1 MAASGWARI
10 TSLGMAAILVAAVPL
25 ARRHGASS
33 AARFA
38 AVAMGTFAIQQG
50 AVRAALSRARDGEP
64 HDLDA
69 VDALTLSRGLC
80 AAIAAGAAAS
90 GVRDRR
96 GYVGGIAWSLALGGA
111 TLTDWIDGPLARR
124 RGRGP
129 SRLGRVL
136 DLELD
141 SWLTLATAFAATRL
155 GTLPRLCLVTPSLR
169 YAAMLT
175 PLSYGQVFEVGKTD
189 RARNLGITQ
198 MTLALAA
205 FAPFAGAPTV
215 RAARIASLVLLPIHV
230 AALVAAVPAT
240 ALGFR
245 SAAANRAPSRPPA
258 AIRSIQ

>member
-1 MAASGWARI
+1 MADSGSLRI
-10 TSLGMAAILVAAVPL
+10 SAVGVAAILAAAAPL
-25 ARRHGASS
+25 AVRYGARS

-38 AVAMGTFAIQQG
+38 SVALGAFGIQQA
-50 AVRAALSRARDGEP
+50 AVQTALSRALVDEP
-64 HDLDA
+64 HHLDA

-80 AAIAAGAAAS
+80 AAIVAGAATS

-96 GYVGGIAWSLALGGA
+96 GYVGRLAWPLALCGA

-124 RGRGP
+124 RRRGP

-141 SWLTLATAFAATRL
+141 SWLTLATALAAARL
-155 GTLPRLCLVTPSLR
+155 GTLHPLCLVTPSLR

-175 PLSYGQVFEVGKTD
+175 PLSYEDLFAVGKTD

-205 FAPFAGAPTV
+205 FAPFAGSATV
-215 RAARIASLVLLPIHV
+215 RLARIASLVLLPIHI
-230 AALVAAVPAT
+230 AALLAAVPYVVV
-240 ALGFR
+240 GHD
-245 SAAANRAPSRPPA
+245 
-258 AIRSIQ
+258 